1 MRRIIQAG
9 TVASTAVLLGGLA
22 LAAPASAAPAAA
34 QTVTATYD
42 CGSYGV
48 TDLKI
53 EASAEGGVGSV
64 KVSTSG
70 GLAPADIPADSV
82 TATLRLERASGGTVD
97 FTGTANEAA
106 PAGEP
111 LTVGPLTAPVTE
123 GDSLDSYIPADG
135 SDVASLD
142 LEILGQANTCKAVS
156 KQTPGPIVF

>member
-9 TVASTAVLLGGLA
+9 TVATTAALLGGLA
-22 LAAPASAAPAAA
+22 LASPASAAPTAV

-42 CGSYGV
+42 CGAYGV

-70 GLAPADIPADSV
+70 GLAPADIPADSI

-97 FTGTANEAA
+97 FSGTANEAA
-106 PAGEP
+106 PAGQP
-111 LTVGPLTAPVTE
+111 VTIGPLTAPVAA
-123 GDSLDSYIPADG
+123 GDSLDSYIPAAG
-135 SDVASLD
+135 SDDASLS
-142 LEILGQANTCKAVS
+142 LEILGVANTCKAVS